1 MHLLTSI
8 ALLGLATAAHAAA
21 PAFQPFLD
29 THCMD
34 CHDAEMKKGGLDLA
48 AVSTDGADAAAL
60 KKWVRVFDR
69 VAAGEMP
76 PAKKKKQPTQDEVQD
91 FMAALGGDLVAKSK
105 AQKGTVLRR
114 LNRREYQNTLE
125 DLLGVK
131 VNVID
136 MLPEDGR
143 AAGFDNIGEALSI
156 SGIQMQRYM
165 EAAELALNTALHA
178 GR

>member
-1 MHLLTSI
+1 MKGLLAFI
-8 ALLGLATAAHAAA
+8 LLSHTAHAAA

-48 AVSTDGADAAAL
+48 AVSTDGTDAAAL

-69 VAAGEMP
+69 VVAGEMP

-136 MLPEDGR
+136 SLPEDGR
-143 AAGFDNIGEALSI
+143 ARASTT
-156 SGIQMQRYM
+156 
-165 EAAELALNTALHA
+165 LARRCPSPASRCSATW
-178 GR
+178 RQQSWR